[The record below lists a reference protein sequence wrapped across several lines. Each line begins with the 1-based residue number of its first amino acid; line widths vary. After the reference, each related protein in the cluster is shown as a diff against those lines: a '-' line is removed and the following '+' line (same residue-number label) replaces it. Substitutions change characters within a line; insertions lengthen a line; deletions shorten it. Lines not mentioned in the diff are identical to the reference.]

1 LVIFGFIVAC
11 AVISK
16 SNRLML
22 SAIRVSRSFVFRGGP
37 SCCRTIAPR
46 LPQYPAFTLA
56 VRTKQQ
62 MSTITSVSTPNAPSA
77 IGPYSQAIKAGEF
90 VFVSGCIPLVP
101 STMQIVEGGIEEQTK
116 QALTNL
122 KAVLEASSSSV
133 GKVVKTTVCCF
144 FTETVVSELNL
155 TDAWIIL

>member
-1 LVIFGFIVAC
+1 MLGVI
-11 AVISK
+11 
-16 SNRLML
+16 RL
-22 SAIRVSRSFVFRGGP
+22 SRSLVFRGGP
-37 SCCRTIAPR
+37 PSCRTTVLR
-46 LPQYPAFTLA
+46 LPQYPALTLA
-56 VRTKQQ
+56 VRKNRQ
-62 MSTITSVSTPNAPSA
+62 MSTITAVSTPNAPSA

-133 GKVVKTTVCCF
+133 GKVVKTTVCHQ
-144 FTETVVSELNL
+144 TVVCLRVES
-155 TDAWIIL
+155 DG

>member
-1 LVIFGFIVAC
+1 
-11 AVISK
+11 
-16 SNRLML
+16 ML
-22 SAIRVSRSFVFRGGP
+22 GAIRLFVFRRP
-37 SCCRTIAPR
+37 SYCRTTALR
-46 LPQYPAFTLA
+46 LPHYPAFAFA
-56 VRTKQQ
+56 VKTKRQ

-101 STMQIVEGGIEEQTK
+101 STMQIVEGGIEEQTT

-133 GKVVKTTVCCF
+133 GKVVKTTVRHF
-144 FTETVVSELNL
+144 H
-155 TDAWIIL
+155 